1 MNKIDSPNAV
11 ETDSSKRPGPARSD
25 IAIHGAKPAN
35 GDWRKVSMKRGPAC
49 DFKDLSGD
57 LVVIALS
64 LRIGK
69 KSLLVF
75 PAPCLESC
83 FT

>member
-1 MNKIDSPNAV
+1 
-11 ETDSSKRPGPARSD
+11 
-25 IAIHGAKPAN
+25 
-35 GDWRKVSMKRGPAC
+35 MKRGPAC
-49 DFKDLSGD
+49 GFKDLSGD

-75 PAPCLESC
+75 PALCLESC
-83 FT
+83 FA